1 MIQKG
6 IFLNVVYNL
15 GAEIAYYIY
24 NISNLN
30 SRYVLLGNIILV
42 SIKKLCI
49 KRRFASKI
57 KKGALAYGLIICP
70 KIFRN
75 SYYGDKLKFY
85 ENYIISFFKKIYNLI
100 GTVFSVYYLNFFGLL
115 NLCEYYLYVQVFV
128 HNLCLI
134 YLIIL
139 FFYKYLLLRLFIFQ
153 LIL

>member
-57 KKGALAYGLIICP
+57 KKGALAYGLIIRP

-85 ENYIISFFKKIYNLI
+85 ENSIISFFKKIYNLI
-100 GTVFSVYYLNFFGLL
+100 VTRIFGLL
-115 NLCEYYLYVQVFV
+115 FKFFRLTQFMR
-128 HNLCLI
+128 
-134 YLIIL
+134 IL
-139 FFYKYLLLRLFIFQ
+139 FICTG
-153 LIL
+153 ICS

>member
-57 KKGALAYGLIICP
+57 KKGALAYGLIIRP

-85 ENYIISFFKKIYNLI
+85 ENSIILFFKKIYNLI
-100 GTVFSVYYLNFFGLL
+100 GTRIFGLL
-115 NLCEYYLYVQVFV
+115 FKFFRLTQFMR
-128 HNLCLI
+128 
-134 YLIIL
+134 IL
-139 FFYKYLLLRLFIFQ
+139 FICTG
-153 LIL
+153 ICS